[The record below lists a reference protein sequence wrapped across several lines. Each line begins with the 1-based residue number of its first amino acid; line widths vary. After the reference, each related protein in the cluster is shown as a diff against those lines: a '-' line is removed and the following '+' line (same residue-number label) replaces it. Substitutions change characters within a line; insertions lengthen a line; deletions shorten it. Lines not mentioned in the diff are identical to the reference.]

1 MHKNIRWSWL
11 IAALLFFS
19 THLCAETAQLK
30 ALSLAT
36 ASQSTRLLFDLSTP
50 AQASVS
56 QSHNRLTVRLADTSL
71 AVGLRQPPANQA
83 FIGKI
88 KAQRA
93 KDGLVVLVDLKAP
106 VTHRFFRDQ
115 NGSRLVVELNG
126 IKPPMPGSGNDASKK
141 KPEYVANRTEQGRN
155 VGLRDSGR
163 RTMRGAS
170 AGSKELVIAIDAGH
184 GGKDTGAIGPN
195 GTREKD
201 VVFAIAR
208 KLEAMIRAE
217 RGMRPV
223 MVRKADE
230 FIELRERAE
239 IARQAKADLFIS
251 LHADAYVNGEA
262 KGSSVF
268 TLSTHGATSEAARWL
283 ADHENSADLVGG
295 VKLSDKD
302 KLLASVLLDLSQT
315 ATIADSDRAASQIL
329 SALKKNHQLHHHEV
343 QKAGFVVL
351 KSPDIPSLL
360 IETAF
365 ISNPDEEKNL
375 ASKQHQEVVARSI
388 FDGIR
393 SYCAN
398 RPSSPVRRTMAS
410 ANSGDSTVVIAQH

>member
-11 IAALLFFS
+11 IAALLLFS
-19 THLCAETAQLK
+19 TDLCAEAAQLK
-30 ALSLAT
+30 ALSLA
-36 ASQSTRLLFDLSTP
+36 AAPHSARLLFDLSMP
-50 AQASVS
+50 ASASIS
-56 QSHNRLTVRLADTSL
+56 RNHDRLMVRLADTSL
-71 AVGLRQPPANQA
+71 AVRLRQPPANQA
-83 FIGKI
+83 FISKI
-88 KAQRA
+88 KTESA
-93 KDGLVVLVDLKAP
+93 KNGLVVTVDLKAP
-106 VTHRFFRDQ
+106 VTHRSFRDN
-115 NGSRLVVELNG
+115 NGTRLVIELNG
-126 IKPPMPGSGNDASKK
+126 VTPPASASSKA
-141 KPEYVANRTEQGRN
+141 VSRTEGSIAKAVQGKAA
-155 VGLRDSGR
+155 GPRDAARHTARSGPVPR
-163 RTMRGAS
+163 
-170 AGSKELVIAIDAGH
+170 KKLVIAIDAGH

-208 KLEAMIRAE
+208 RLEAMIRAE
-217 RGMRPV
+217 PGMRPV
-223 MVRKADE
+223 MVRKGDQ
-230 FIELRERAE
+230 FIGLRERAE

-262 KGSSVF
+262 RGSSVF

-283 ADHENSADLVGG
+283 ADHENAADLVGG
-295 VKLSDKD
+295 VKLSDKN

-329 SALKKNHQLHHHEV
+329 NALQKNHHLHHHEV

-388 FDGIR
+388 FYGIR
-393 SYCAN
+393 SYCASH
-398 RPSSPVRRTMAS
+398 RPLSPVNQSVAS
-410 ANSGDSTVVIAQH
+410 VQSSDGTVVVAQH

>member
-1 MHKNIRWSWL
+1 MNKNTLWGWL
-11 IAALLFFS
+11 TAVLVLFATS
-19 THLCAETAQLK
+19 VCAETAQLK

-36 ASQSTRLLFDLSTP
+36 AAQSTRLLFDLSTP
-50 AQASVS
+50 ARASIGQA
-56 QSHNRLTVRLADTSL
+56 HKPDRLTVRLANTSL
-71 AVGLRQPPANQA
+71 AVGLRQPPASHPV
-83 FIGKI
+83 IGKI
-88 KAQRA
+88 KTESS
-93 KDGLVVLVDLKAP
+93 KDGLTVSVDLKAP
-106 VTHRFFRDQ
+106 VTHKSFVD
-115 NGSRLVVELNG
+115 NGKTGSRLVVELNG
-126 IKPPMPGSGNDASKK
+126 ITPAAPAAGKDPLKK
-141 KPEYVANRTEQGRN
+141 EALAAKKVEQGRN
-155 VGLRDSGR
+155 ASR
-163 RTMRGAS
+163 RTVRHAS
-170 AGSKELVIAIDAGH
+170 AAPKELVIAIDAGH

-208 KLEAMIRAE
+208 RLEAMIRAE
-217 RGMRPV
+217 PGMRPV
-223 MVRKADE
+223 MVRKGDQ
-230 FIELRERAE
+230 FIGLRERAD
-239 IARQAKADLFIS
+239 IARKARADLFIS
-251 LHADAYVNGEA
+251 LHADAYVNEEA

-283 ADHENSADLVGG
+283 ADRENSADLVGG

-315 ATIADSDRAASQIL
+315 ATIADSDRAATQIL
-329 SALKKNHQLHHHEV
+329 NALQKNHQLHHHEV

-375 ASKQHQEVVARSI
+375 GSRQHQEMVARSI

-393 SYCAN
+393 SYCADH
-398 RPSSPVRRTMAS
+398 RPLSPANQSMAS
-410 ANSGDSTVVIAQH
+410 AKSGDKPVVVAQH

>member
-11 IAALLFFS
+11 IAALLLFS
-19 THLCAETAQLK
+19 TDLCAGSAQLR

-36 ASQSTRLLFDLSTP
+36 ATHSARLLFDLSAP
-50 AQASVS
+50 AKSSISRS
-56 QSHNRLTVRLADTSL
+56 QKRLKVHLADTSL
-71 AVGLRQPPANQA
+71 AVRLRQPPANQD
-83 FIGKI
+83 FISKI
-88 KAQRA
+88 KTESA
-93 KDGLVVLVDLKAP
+93 KSGLVVIVDLKAS
-106 VTHRFFRDQ
+106 VTHRSFWDK
-115 NGSRLVVELNG
+115 NGSRLIVELNG
-126 IKPPMPGSGNDASKK
+126 MKPLMPALGTDASKK
-141 KPEYVANRTEQGRN
+141 PGPVAKKAEQRK
-155 VGLRDSGR
+155 D
-163 RTMRGAS
+163 
-170 AGSKELVIAIDAGH
+170 AGSRDAARHIVHSGPAPRKELVIAIDAGH
-184 GGKDTGAIGPN
+184 GGKDTGAVGPN

-208 KLEAMIRAE
+208 RLEAMIRAE
-217 RGMRPV
+217 PGMRPV
-223 MVRKADE
+223 MVRKGDQ

-251 LHADAYVNGEA
+251 LHADAYVNSDA
-262 KGSSVF
+262 RGSSVF

-283 ADHENSADLVGG
+283 ADHENAADLVGG
-295 VKLSDKD
+295 VKLSDKN

-329 SALKKNHQLHHHEV
+329 NALKKNHQLHHHQV

-393 SYCAN
+393 SYCASR
-398 RPSSPVRRTMAS
+398 RPLSPISQSIAS
-410 ANSGDSTVVIAQH
+410 TQSGYSPVVIAQH